1 MMKSPMMRL
10 LYVIS
15 SWLCAIAAL
24 HLGLIGLLGGRNFV
38 EEMLTKMNLGM
49 LFIPL
54 YYIFGIAGVICVVI
68 LLMEA
73 MNPGSCVVKE

>member
-10 LYVIS
+10 LFVIS

-24 HLGLIGLLGGRNFV
+24 HLGLIGLLGRNLV
-38 EEMLTKMNLGM
+38 EEMLMKMNLGM
-49 LFIPL
+49 LFVPL
-54 YYIFGIAGVICVVI
+54 HYVFGIAGVICI
-68 LLMEA
+68 IMLLMEA